1 MTMGIPAKT
10 TSNRCAAHRLDCSVT
25 GLLYVFSKYATKC
38 ETHREFDVRD
48 AIEVG
53 FERSMGAGMDENVR
67 RFAIIAAVTGFF
79 AHLSLW
85 ALDNSGQITIV
96 GDSAEL
102 VQSPLSALYTPFS
115 ILLTYEVYQLIRTI
129 PDSFSSSV
137 GKQYE
142 IATLLVV
149 RDILKRLPEVDGSDG
164 WKVSDDVAFLLVEC
178 AAFLALFYTA
188 LTYYNM
194 KKGEEGALS
203 VSEEVSAFIV
213 MKKAIAIFML
223 VVFVIIALFS
233 LTSWIAAVQ
242 EGGGSVDRTIFFLDF
257 FTFLILAD
265 ILILLISYWFY
276 TDFRNLAR
284 NTGFV
289 LSTVIIRVAIS
300 AAGVS
305 SMILFT
311 LSGVLGIA
319 ILRMFVT
326 NRPSGA

>member
-1 MTMGIPAKT
+1 MRG
-10 TSNRCAAHRLDCSVT
+10 
-25 GLLYVFSKYATKC
+25 
-38 ETHREFDVRD
+38 
-48 AIEVG
+48 AIETG
-53 FERSMGAGMDENVR
+53 FERSMGDEMDDSVR
-67 RFAIIAAVTGFF
+67 KFAIVAAVVGFF

-85 ALDNSGQITIV
+85 ALDNSGRIV
-96 GDSAEL
+96 VAGDSAEL

-129 PDSFSSSV
+129 PESFSSSV

-164 WKVSDDVAFLLVEC
+164 WSVGDDVSFLLVEC

-194 KKGEEGALS
+194 RKHEDVNHQVSDDVS
-203 VSEEVSAFIV
+203 VFIV
-213 MKKAIAIFML
+213 TKKAIAIFML
-223 VVFVIIALFS
+223 VIFVIIAL
-233 LTSWIAAVQ
+233 TSVTGWIAAVQ

-311 LSGVLGIA
+311 LSGILGIA

-326 NRPSGA
+326 NKPSEACA

>member
-1 MTMGIPAKT
+1 M
-10 TSNRCAAHRLDCSVT
+10 
-25 GLLYVFSKYATKC
+25 
-38 ETHREFDVRD
+38 RD
-48 AIEVG
+48 TIEVG
-53 FERSMGAGMDENVR
+53 FDRSMGPEMDENVR
-67 RFAIIAAVTGFF
+67 KLAIVVAVVGFF

-85 ALDNSGQITIV
+85 ALHNSGRITIV

-102 VQSPLSALYTPFS
+102 VSSPLSALYTPFS

-129 PDSFSSSV
+129 PESFSSSV

-149 RDILKRLPEVDGSDG
+149 RDILKRLPDVEGSDG
-164 WKVSDDVAFLLVEC
+164 WEVSDDVAFLLVEC

-194 KKGEEGALS
+194 KKIEDTDQKISEDVS
-203 VSEEVSAFIV
+203 VFIV
-213 MKKAIAIFML
+213 TKKAIAILML
-223 VVFVIIALFS
+223 VVFGLIALSS
-233 LTSWIAAVQ
+233 LTGWLSAV
-242 EGGGSVDRTIFFLDF
+242 EDGGGSVDRTIFFLDF

-311 LSGVLGIA
+311 LSGALGIA

-326 NRPSGA
+326 NKPSEASA